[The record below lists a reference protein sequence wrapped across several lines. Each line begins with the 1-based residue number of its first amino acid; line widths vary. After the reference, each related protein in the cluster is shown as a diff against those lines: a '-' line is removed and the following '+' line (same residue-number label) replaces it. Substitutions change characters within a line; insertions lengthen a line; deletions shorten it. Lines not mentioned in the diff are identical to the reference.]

1 MPVDQVKFLNSVIL
15 SQQVL
20 IANGQKMCKDFID
33 YCYEKENE
41 LSTLV
46 DVNGNTLDLC
56 KHLYVD
62 VSY

>member
-1 MPVDQVKFLNSVIL
+1 
-15 SQQVL
+15 
-20 IANGQKMCKDFID
+20 MCKGFID

-62 VSY
+62 VSDNTTNIPTNSVYAPVKYIKKIAT